1 MLTGSG
7 SVPGHILAPDAT
19 GRLCSR
25 HGPNPLLGGWEA
37 ACTVCPLVAS
47 DRQENGA
54 FMSVRYQVSV
64 ISVGDGLQPVRE
76 RIVKAVVHMGH
87 LPIDLVSA
95 DVFHQAPEGTL
106 ARHLERTDYLV
117 VVIAPDQEVAAEIL
131 EKAAAACD
139 LAAQTGVPVLGLI
152 ARDPAASGTVE
163 STASASLV
171 ADIERSKA
179 GAVENL
185 EHPAVATK
193 LLSELFDARPRPGWV
208 SGNKLPTSDVASE
221 LLRLTK
227 ENAELRETG
236 ISLQQGVPEEIRWE
250 PIVGSLEDNKILI
263 PVWNKSASVWEQ
275 PVEISLFTF
284 FSRIGP
290 QLAVELSLAEAA
302 EFVPTGVCQ
311 LEAREGRPPWVI
323 PLHSLNL
330 WLTDLLALGLVA
342 PSRRKHVKKDRNQ
355 YWSLTSEGRE
365 FLAFVRRN
373 ALNAGGHRHVG
384 FTSEFPIVVPYGDE
398 DD

>member
-1 MLTGSG
+1 
-7 SVPGHILAPDAT
+7 
-19 GRLCSR
+19 
-25 HGPNPLLGGWEA
+25 
-37 ACTVCPLVAS
+37 
-47 DRQENGA
+47 
-54 FMSVRYQVSV
+54 
-64 ISVGDGLQPVRE
+64 
-76 RIVKAVVHMGH
+76 MGH
-87 LPIDLVSA
+87 LPVDLVSA
-95 DVFHQAPEGTL
+95 DVFHQAPVETL

-117 VVIAPDQEVAAEIL
+117 VVIASDREVATEIV
-131 EKAAAACD
+131 EKAAEACD
-139 LAAQTGVPVLGLI
+139 LAAQNGVPVLGLL
-152 ARDPAASGTVE
+152 ARDASESEIVE
-163 STASASLV
+163 SSASASLV

-179 GAVENL
+179 GAVQTL

-208 SGNKLPTSDVASE
+208 SGDKLPTSEVASE
-221 LLRLTK
+221 LVRLTK

-236 ISLQQGVPEEIRWE
+236 ISFQPGIPEESRWE
-250 PIVGSLEDNKILI
+250 PVVGALEDNKILI

-275 PVEISLFTF
+275 PVEMSLFTF

-290 QLAVELSLAEAA
+290 QLTVELSVADAA

-311 LEAREGRPPWVI
+311 LEAREGRPPWII

-342 PSRRKHVKKDRNQ
+342 PSKRKHIRKDRNQ
-355 YWSLTSEGRE
+355 YWSLTTEGRE
-365 FLAFVRRN
+365 FLAYVRRN